1 MQNHKTQ
8 KPLPLNRGDTIA
20 VVAPASAPPM
30 GPLGEGMELLKS
42 WGYEVHPVGL
52 DDPGDEYLA
61 ASDSVRTTRYL
72 AALGDQRFKAVWFAR
87 GGYGSVRVLAHL
99 RAQEGLDYPQRVPPL
114 VIGFSDVSLL
124 LASLYQSAGWACLH
138 GPNVTT
144 LARMSKRWQADLRRQ
159 LGTGQVPAVSGL
171 EKVVGGTGEGQLLV
185 MNLSLLCSVIGTPLE
200 PDLRGRLLVLED
212 VSESPYRLDRLFMQ
226 LSLSPGFGALA
237 GLVLG
242 DLDGGWGSSRLRKTV
257 TALCE
262 GAGIPCALG
271 APLGH
276 GDQQR
281 TLPLGL
287 RARLDVSAGNLDI
300 LEPLF
305 GP

>member
-1 MQNHKTQ
+1 MESAKTQ
-8 KPLPLNRGDTIA
+8 KPLALKPGDAIA
-20 VVAPASAPPM
+20 VVAPASAPVT
-30 GPLGEGMELLKS
+30 GPLKEGLGLLES
-42 WGYEVHPVGL
+42 WGYEVCPVGL
-52 DDPGDEYLA
+52 EDAGDEYL
-61 ASDSVRTTRYL
+61 SGEDSVRTARYL

-99 RAQEGLDYPQRVPPL
+99 RAHGLGDYPQRVPPL
-114 VIGFSDVSLL
+114 VVGFSDVSLL
-124 LASLYQSAGWACLH
+124 LASLSQRAGWACLH

-144 LARMSKRWQADLRRQ
+144 LARMSEKWQTELRRQ
-159 LGTGQVPAVSGL
+159 LGGGYVPGVSGL
-171 EKVVGGTGEGQLLV
+171 EEVVGGTGEGPLLV
-185 MNLSLLCSVIGTPLE
+185 MNLCILCSVIGTPLA

-226 LSLSPGFGALA
+226 LSLSRDFGRLA
-237 GLVLG
+237 GLILG
-242 DLDGGWGSSRLRKTV
+242 DLDGGWRSSRLRKTV
-257 TALCE
+257 TELCQ
-262 GAGIPCALG
+262 GAGISCAFG

-276 GDQQR
+276 GVQQR

-287 RARLDVSAGNLDI
+287 RARLDVAAGTLDI